1 MVALAD
7 AASAYQK
14 HGHSMQSASILIFI
28 CSTLELISGFAIITT
43 AFISKWIVFIFP
55 LGALL
60 FGVGMMFPIRSL
72 GVILFSYGLIKYG
85 NAIKSKV

>member
-1 MVALAD
+1 ML
-7 AASAYQK
+7 SAIPWTV
-14 HGHSMQSASILIFI
+14 GFILLGIVT
-28 CSTLELISGFAIITT
+28 SKT
-43 AFISKWIVFIFP
+43 AFISRRIVYIFT

-60 FGVGMMFPIRSL
+60 FGVGMLFPIRSL